1 MASNNSISKLGLQYL
16 FLVLITSFAVGKSN
30 EASDSECKSR
40 CNLSQ
45 GYCTPNDECRCY
57 PGWTGENCDE
67 CVVKT
72 GCQQGTCSQPWECKC
87 KEGWTGENCEID
99 THFCENNQPC
109 HNGGTCL
116 SEEGTFI
123 CICPPEY
130 TGKTCEVTTSTPAA
144 VPSRRKLRE
153 CLNGGTCTYRS
164 KHLGCQRCEC
174 PEGFSGSKC
183 QTKNVVVKHCDLRPC
198 ANGGECIDLPNDFK
212 CQCARGFSGQY
223 CMTDINECELLG
235 PSVCAN
241 HGRCINRVGSFK
253 CVCDEGYRGQRC
265 ERREPVL
272 VPSSTLTP
280 PSASQKVILIYDQF
294 HQETAPSKDTLSYIQ
309 AATFAFMGVAL
320 ALFIGIALFLW
331 AQCGGRNSCSCP
343 SIYCVHDDSQNHPNT
358 NRDKRVSAIVLD
370 EDNDT
375 YRQLSKPMLDG
386 TTSTILELPQKQT
399 GKSSRRPQS
408 TLFESRYPRSST
420 SAPLSDNNSKSID
433 CLYVAL
439 PHQEQDPSCTCDL
452 PSDSRPF
459 LESVDPSPEYYPRV
473 C

>member
-1 MASNNSISKLGLQYL
+1 
-16 FLVLITSFAVGKSN
+16 
-30 EASDSECKSR
+30 
-40 CNLSQ
+40 
-45 GYCTPNDECRCY
+45 
-57 PGWTGENCDE
+57 
-67 CVVKT
+67 
-72 GCQQGTCSQPWECKC
+72 
-87 KEGWTGENCEID
+87 
-99 THFCENNQPC
+99 
-109 HNGGTCL
+109 
-116 SEEGTFI
+116 
-123 CICPPEY
+123 
-130 TGKTCEVTTSTPAA
+130 
-144 VPSRRKLRE
+144 
-153 CLNGGTCTYRS
+153 
-164 KHLGCQRCEC
+164 
-174 PEGFSGSKC
+174 
-183 QTKNVVVKHCDLRPC
+183 
-198 ANGGECIDLPNDFK
+198 
-212 CQCARGFSGQY
+212 
-223 CMTDINECELLG
+223 MTDINECELLG